1 MGNFMERPMA
11 RSTQDD
17 LEARLKLALPL
28 SKLSQKVVKR
38 DPAKSYVSV
47 PKMADY

>member
-1 MGNFMERPMA
+1 MERLMA

-17 LEARLKLALPL
+17 YLEARLKLALPR